1 MKGIT
6 IAIFNQKGG
15 VAKTTSTINMG
26 WSLISKKKKVL
37 MLDFDPQGHLSKAM
51 QIKPEVIKY
60 TIYDVLQGTDIHKAM
75 LTDNNNF
82 YFLPCDINLSAAD
95 DELKNKQYTLQ
106 KLLEGIKSEFDYIL
120 IDCPPSLGSLSINAL
135 VASDWVLVPMAT
147 EYLAWCGFEQLMD
160 TVKKVTE
167 KRVNE
172 KNEVQ
177 EALNPNLKM
186 LGILATKFS
195 KTRHD
200 KEMLEVIQS
209 TGKAFKT
216 VISHSVKFKDSTVLG
231 VPIMDYDKK
240 LGKQYLDL
248 AKEVID
254 REKGADR
261 KRD

>member
-1 MKGIT
+1 MSI
-6 IAIFNQKGG
+6 ISVMNQKGG
-15 VAKTTSTINMG
+15 VAKTTSTINLG

-60 TIYDVLQGTDIHKAM
+60 TIYDVLQGTDIYKAM
-75 LTDNNNF
+75 LSDNKYF
-82 YFLPCDINLSAAD
+82 YFLPCDENLAAAD
-95 DELKNKQYTLQ
+95 EELKKKQYTLQ
-106 KLLEGIKSEFDYIL
+106 KLLEGIKNDFDYIL
-120 IDCPPSLGSLSINAL
+120 IDCPPSLGNLSINAL

-147 EYLAWCGFEQLMD
+147 EYLAWCGFEQLMG
-160 TVKKVTE
+160 TYNKVKV
-167 KRVNE
+167 
-172 KNEVQ
+172 
-177 EALNPNLKM
+177 LNPKLDI
-186 LGILATKFS
+186 LGILATKYS
-195 KTRHD
+195 NTNHD
-200 KEMLEVIQS
+200 KEMLEVIRN

-240 LGKQYLDL
+240 LGEQYLNL
-248 AKEVID
+248 AKEVIE

>member
-15 VAKTTSTINMG
+15 VAKTTSTINLG
-26 WSLISKKKKVL
+26 WALISKKKKVL

-60 TIYDVLQGTDIHKAM
+60 TIYDVLQGVDIHKAM
-75 LTDNNNF
+75 LTDNNYF

-106 KLLEGIKSEFDYIL
+106 KLLEGIRDSFDYIL

-135 VASDWVLVPMAT
+135 CASDWVLVPMAT
-147 EYLAWCGFEQLMD
+147 EYLAWCGFEQLM
-160 TVKKVTE
+160 TTYEKVKV
-167 KRVNE
+167 
-172 KNEVQ
+172 
-177 EALNPNLKM
+177 LNPKLDM